1 MLKKMV
7 LLAVIGFVGV
17 TVLAGTKIGSY
28 IRSEFHEARK
38 RAEDNIP
45 PEKEIARLRNE
56 IKLLDKDILKIV
68 ELLAKE
74 RVEVQQLEAQ
84 VQDLAQR
91 QEKDKALLTT
101 RAEAIKN
108 ATEFVTF
115 GNRKVRI
122 HEAKAELQE
131 GVNRYTTA
139 QKALHAMEQTLAQRI
154 KNRDLLEKQLETL
167 KDQKEALKV
176 AVDGMEAELNALKLQ
191 QMESK
196 YQTDDTR
203 LAKIKEDLKKLQT
216 RVDVEREKL
225 KLMPKAL
232 EAAPASDVSSKS
244 VEEIIAPITGSAKP
258 GQRSRDDDDN
268 D

>member
-7 LLAVIGFVGV
+7 ILAVIGFVGV

-28 IRSEFHEARK
+28 IRSEFQEARK
-38 RAEDNIP
+38 RVEDNIA

-74 RVEVQQLEAQ
+74 RVDVQQLEAQ
-84 VQDLAQR
+84 VKELAAR
-91 QEKDKALLTT
+91 QEKDKALLTS

-108 ATEFVTF
+108 ATEFVMF

-122 HEAKAELQE
+122 DAAKAELQE
-131 GVNRYTTA
+131 GVNRYTAA
-139 QKALHAMEQTLAQRI
+139 QKALDAMEQTLAQRI

-167 KDQKEALKV
+167 KDQKETLKV

-225 KLMPKAL
+225 KLMPKVF
-232 EAAPASDVSSKS
+232 EAPATSDISGKS
-244 VEEIIAPITGSAKP
+244 VDDIIAPLNGSSKAANRP
-258 GQRSRDDDDN
+258 RDDD
-268 D
+268 